1 MMITKPPKIMVYAC
15 TAICLLSSIVCTV
28 PESMAGGKHGKDYR
42 RYDSR
47 VEHEIIHHERER
59 RAFVAGAVAA
69 QHHDGYREGYR
80 DGYRERYRDRY
91 YDHDRRYYYDHD
103 DDDRDEKIGAA
114 LVGVAV
120 GAVVTGAVMS
130 DPK

>member
-1 MMITKPPKIMVYAC
+1 MSKTIMV
-15 TAICLLSSIVCTV
+15 
-28 PESMAGGKHGKDYR
+28 MAGGTGGHIFPALA
-42 RYDSR
+42 
-47 VEHEIIHHERER
+47 VE
-59 RAFVAGAVAA
+59 VAA

-91 YDHDRRYYYDHD
+91 YDHDRRYYYDHN